1 MDKALIFHKED
12 LSKKDDIADLILA
25 CILYGDKKKGA
36 DYAQALK
43 ACMEREDKSGKGCV
57 SEISEASDRTRISGG
72 ILYGHR

>member
-1 MDKALIFHKED
+1 MVWLICGSGKVAIENMDKALIFHKED

-43 ACMEREDKSGKGCV
+43 AAWKEKIKAARMC
-57 SEISEASDRTRISGG
+57 I
-72 ILYGHR
+72 

>member
-43 ACMEREDKSGKGCV
+43 ACMEREDKSGKDV
-57 SEISEASDRTRISGG
+57 YLKYPKLRIF
-72 ILYGHR
+72 